1 VVGAAGFE
9 PAASCAQ
16 ENGPNDALRI
26 RRQPREIVL
35 TALCRMGEQATFC
48 ISSAF
53 VLAYGTGTLHMPRNF
68 LLQALLT
75 ATAISVFMTSFAG
88 HLSDRFGRKRICI
101 CSAPC

>member
-1 VVGAAGFE
+1 LVVAVGFE
-9 PAASCAQ
+9 HAAHCSR
-16 ENGPNDALRI
+16 ENRPNDALRI

-35 TALCRMGEQATFC
+35 TTLCRMGEEATFY

-75 ATAISVFMTSFAG
+75 ATAISIFMTPFAG
-88 HLSDRFGRKRICI
+88 HLSDCFGRKRIYI